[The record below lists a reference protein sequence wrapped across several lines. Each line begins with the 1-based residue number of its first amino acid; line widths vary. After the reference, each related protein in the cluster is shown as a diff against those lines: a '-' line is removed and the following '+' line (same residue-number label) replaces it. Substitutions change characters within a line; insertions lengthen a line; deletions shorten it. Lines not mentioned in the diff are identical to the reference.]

1 METGTLLDK
10 PAAPPQGQ
18 RKFANPNVTAKGETR
33 ARVAFTGLKTLWLN
47 TGTLCNIEC
56 ANCYIESSPRNDRL
70 AYLTRADAAQALDEA
85 QAIAGAPFTV
95 GFTGGEPFMNPDFP
109 AMLDDTLSRG
119 LEALVL
125 TNAMK
130 PMMRP
135 RVQSALQDIC
145 KSHGTHLTLRVSLDH
160 WREDLHDEE
169 RGPGAFRETLDGI
182 AWLQANGARL
192 AIAGRLRWGDSEPD
206 MRTGFASL
214 CAREGLTLDTSD
226 PAALVLF
233 PEMDE
238 RAEVPEITVDCWRIL
253 DKSPD
258 DMMCAS
264 SRMVVRRKG
273 NPGLSVVACTLLP
286 YEPGFDLGDS
296 LKGALDPVKLNHP
309 HCAKFCVLGGGSCKG

>member
-1 METGTLLDK
+1 MLDK
-10 PAAPPQGQ
+10 PAASPEGR
-18 RKFANPNVTAKGETR
+18 RKFANPDITAKGETR
-33 ARVAFTGLKTLWLN
+33 AQVAFTGLKTLWLN

-85 QAIAGAPFTV
+85 EAIAGSAFTV

-109 AMLDDTLSRG
+109 AMLEDTLARG

-135 RVQSALQDIC
+135 RVQAALQDIARRFA
-145 KSHGTHLTLRVSLDH
+145 GRLTLRISLDH

-169 RGPGAFRETLDGI
+169 RGPGAFRETLEGMK
-182 AWLQANGARL
+182 WLQAQGLRL
-192 AIAGRLRWGDSEPD
+192 AIAGRLRWGDSD
-206 MRTGFASL
+206 ASMRDGYRAL
-214 CAREGLTLDTSD
+214 LAREGLRLDASD

-253 DKSPD
+253 NKSSD

-273 NPGLSVVACTLLP
+273 STGLSVIACTLLP
-286 YEPGFDLGDS
+286 YEPQFDLGDS
-296 LKGALDPVKLNHP
+296 LKKALGPVKLNHP
-309 HCAKFCVLGGGSCKG
+309 HCAKFCVLGGGSCKA

>member
-1 METGTLLDK
+1 MLDK
-10 PAAPPQGQ
+10 PAAAPPGQ
-18 RKFANPNVTAKGETR
+18 RKFAHPDITAKGEAR
-33 ARVAFTGLKTLWLN
+33 ASVRFTGLKTLWLN
-47 TGTLCNIEC
+47 SGTLCNIEC

-85 QAIAGAPFTV
+85 QAIEGAPFTV

-109 AMLDDTLSRG
+109 AMLEDTLARG

-135 RVQSALQDIC
+135 RVQAALRDLQQRFG
-145 KSHGTHLTLRVSLDH
+145 SRLTLRVSLDH

-169 RGPGAFRETLDGI
+169 RGPGAFRETLDGLK
-182 AWLQANGARL
+182 WLQDAGITV
-192 AIAGRLRWGDSEPD
+192 AIAGRLRWGDADAD

-214 CAREGLTLDTSD
+214 FAREGLTLDTAD
-226 PAALVLF
+226 QAALVLF

-253 DKSPD
+253 NKSPD

-273 NPGLSVVACTLLP
+273 AAGLSVVACTLLP
-286 YEPGFDLGDS
+286 YEPQFDLGDS

-309 HCAKFCVLGGGSCKG
+309 HCAKFCVLGGGSCKA

>member
-1 METGTLLDK
+1 MLDK
-10 PAAPPQGQ
+10 PAASPEGR
-18 RKFANPNVTAKGETR
+18 RKFANPDITAKGETR
-33 ARVAFTGLKTLWLN
+33 AQVAFTGLKTLWLN

-85 QAIAGAPFTV
+85 EAIAGSAFTV

-109 AMLDDTLSRG
+109 AMLEDTLARG

-135 RVQSALQDIC
+135 RVQAALQDIARRFADR
-145 KSHGTHLTLRVSLDH
+145 LTLRISLDH

-169 RGPGAFRETLDGI
+169 RGPGAFRETLDGMK
-182 AWLQANGARL
+182 WLQAQGLRL
-192 AIAGRLRWGDSEPD
+192 AIAGRLRWGDSD
-206 MRTGFASL
+206 ASMRDGYRAL
-214 CAREGLTLDTSD
+214 LAREGLALDASD

-253 DKSPD
+253 NKSPD

-264 SRMVVRRKG
+264 SRMIVRRKG
-273 NPGLSVVACTLLP
+273 ATGLSVIACTLLP
-286 YEPGFDLGDS
+286 YEPQFDLGDS
-296 LKGALDPVKLNHP
+296 LKKALGPVKLNHP
-309 HCAKFCVLGGGSCKG
+309 HCAKFCVLGGGSCKA

>member
-1 METGTLLDK
+1 MLDK
-10 PAAPPQGQ
+10 PAASPEGR
-18 RKFANPNVTAKGETR
+18 RKFANPDITAKGETR
-33 ARVAFTGLKTLWLN
+33 AQVAFTGLKTLWLN

-85 QAIAGAPFTV
+85 EAIAGSAFTV

-109 AMLDDTLSRG
+109 AMLEDTLARG

-135 RVQSALQDIC
+135 RVQAALQDIARRFADR
-145 KSHGTHLTLRVSLDH
+145 LTLRISLDH

-169 RGPGAFRETLDGI
+169 RGPGAFRETLDGMK
-182 AWLQANGARL
+182 WLQAQGLRL
-192 AIAGRLRWGDSEPD
+192 AIAGRLRWGDSD
-206 MRTGFASL
+206 ASMRDGYRAL
-214 CAREGLTLDTSD
+214 LAREGLALDASD

-253 DKSPD
+253 NKSPD

-273 NPGLSVVACTLLP
+273 STGLSVIACTLLP
-286 YEPGFDLGDS
+286 YEPQFDLGDS
-296 LKGALDPVKLNHP
+296 LKKALGPVKLNHP
-309 HCAKFCVLGGGSCKG
+309 HCAKFCVLGGGSCKA